1 LAQRRRKGICARGR
15 ILDPRGKPRDAEG
28 NRTDGREDLQALQDL
43 RAPDLTAEGKKSA
56 APSLSSVPT
65 RRGLDESVVG
75 DTSAFSS
82 RGSGDSNTN
91 VSSAGSGGT
100 VSCTVGPESCSVR
113 RRLERERI
121 DGDANQIGC
130 GAGPPPG
137 DRADRAARGGG
148 DRLLL
153 EAGRHGRAGA
163 ALVALGGSGASL
175 LCDCGAAHLACP
187 TTE

>member
-1 LAQRRRKGICARGR
+1 
-15 ILDPRGKPRDAEG
+15 
-28 NRTDGREDLQALQDL
+28 
-43 RAPDLTAEGKKSA
+43 
-56 APSLSSVPT
+56 
-65 RRGLDESVVG
+65 
-75 DTSAFSS
+75 
-82 RGSGDSNTN
+82 
-91 VSSAGSGGT
+91 
-100 VSCTVGPESCSVR
+100 SCTVGPESCSVR

-130 GAGPPPG
+130 GAGAPPG
-137 DRADRAARGGG
+137 DRADRAARGGW

-187 TTE
+187 TTEPSGAARGDPRRRGRDRDFVRHLGWSAGRRRWCHGVGRGLTCRLPLAAPPSPYTPP